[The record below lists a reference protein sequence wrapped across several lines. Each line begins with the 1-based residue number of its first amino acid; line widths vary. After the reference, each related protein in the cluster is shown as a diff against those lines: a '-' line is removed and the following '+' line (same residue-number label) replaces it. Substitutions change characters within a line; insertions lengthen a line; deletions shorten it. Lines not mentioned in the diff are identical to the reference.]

1 MLGKRLKLSRFRALW
16 RRWVP
21 LFGMAWLVSGCLSG
35 DAGALAPGIGS
46 GSGSGGSVA
55 SGPFPEFA
63 TSMNTARA
71 GPGLNPLGFNARLA
85 AAAQVHADDMS
96 TNGFFSHVGS
106 DGSTFDQRILAQG
119 YNYAWAAE
127 NIAWGYAT
135 QQAVFTAWMN
145 SPGHRANMMSA
156 EPTEFG
162 LAWAPGNYWV
172 LEMARPN

>member
-1 MLGKRLKLSRFRALW
+1 MRGDPEKGRPHRAPLRPLSMLLGI
-16 RRWVP
+16 
-21 LFGMAWLVSGCLSG
+21 AWLVAGCMNG

-46 GSGSGGSVA
+46 GSGGGAVN

-63 TSMNTARA
+63 TSMNAARA
-71 GPGLNPLGFNARLA
+71 GPGLNPLSYNVKLA

-96 TNGFFSHVGS
+96 SNNFFSHVGS

-119 YNYAWAAE
+119 YNYGWAAE
-127 NIAWGYAT
+127 NIAKGYAT
-135 QQAVFTAWMN
+135 QQAVFDAWMN

-172 LEMARPN
+172 LEMARPQ